1 MTNESSYEQK
11 MKEEDV
17 FPSLLN
23 RIQALFFDFWVI
35 VGIVMALTLTI
46 FESFDEQFAG
56 FKIALFL
63 MVFFV
68 YEPFMSASGGTIGH
82 RTMGITIRKF
92 EDPKC
97 RLNLFQAYFRT
108 AIKFTLGWISFLN
121 LNFDPFKRAMHDKFS
136 GSVVIYSR
144 TY

>member
-1 MTNESSYEQK
+1 MTNEILHEQK

-35 VGIVMALTLTI
+35 VGIVMALSLTI
-46 FESFDEQFAG
+46 FESFDDQFTG
-56 FKIALFL
+56 FKIALFFV
-63 MVFFV
+63 VFFV

-97 RLNLFQAYFRT
+97 RLNLIQAYFRT

-136 GSVVIYSR
+136 GSVVIFSR
-144 TY
+144 NY